1 MIPGRLRADLADELG
16 RRECEVK
23 AWIEGH
29 APAPLAVAAW
39 IEALAK
45 AHETLAPP
53 CRAAAASKPRS
64 NEIEP
69 AEIRLPET
77 GYRTIQHG
85 AAQKMISRPAHLLGT
100 GFSGAAGI
108 PAASERRLKTWIAP
122 ALRSLSRFLS
132 EWASRKDREYDGSIR
147 PASGLAGRRHRGRG
161 RSGNGAHGPRRI
173 RTAQRHTGA

>member
-45 AHETLAPP
+45 AHETLLPP
-53 CRAAAASKPRS
+53 GRVPAASKPRS

-77 GYRTIQHG
+77 GYRTIQFG
-85 AAQKMISRPAHLLGT
+85 TTQGLKQRPTHPIGT
-100 GFSGAAGI
+100 GFSVGAAIQSI
-108 PAASERRLKTWIAP
+108 PSSTSSKGD
-122 ALRSLSRFLS
+122 SSHGSRPL
-132 EWASRKDREYDGSIR
+132 
-147 PASGLAGRRHRGRG
+147 
-161 RSGNGAHGPRRI
+161 
-173 RTAQRHTGA
+173 

>member
-1 MIPGRLRADLADELG
+1 MIPGRLHQCLRILRWKPADLADELG

-53 CRAAAASKPRS
+53 CRASAASKPRS

-69 AEIRLPET
+69 AEIRLSEA

-85 AAQKMISRPAHLLGT
+85 AAQRMTSRPAHLLGT
-100 GFSGAAGI
+100 RFSGAAGI
-108 PAASERRLKTWIAP
+108 PAASAATSSKGG
-122 ALRSLSRFLS
+122 SSHGSRPL
-132 EWASRKDREYDGSIR
+132 
-147 PASGLAGRRHRGRG
+147 
-161 RSGNGAHGPRRI
+161 
-173 RTAQRHTGA
+173 

>member
-1 MIPGRLRADLADELG
+1 MIPGRLRQCLRILRWEPADLADELG

-23 AWIEGH
+23 AWIEGR
-29 APAPLAVAAW
+29 AAAPLAVAAW

-77 GYRTIQHG
+77 GYRTIQFG
-85 AAQKMISRPAHLLGT
+85 TTQGLTRRPTHPIGT

-108 PAASERRLKTWIAP
+108 PAVSAATSSKGG
-122 ALRSLSRFLS
+122 SSHGSRPL
-132 EWASRKDREYDGSIR
+132 
-147 PASGLAGRRHRGRG
+147 
-161 RSGNGAHGPRRI
+161 
-173 RTAQRHTGA
+173 